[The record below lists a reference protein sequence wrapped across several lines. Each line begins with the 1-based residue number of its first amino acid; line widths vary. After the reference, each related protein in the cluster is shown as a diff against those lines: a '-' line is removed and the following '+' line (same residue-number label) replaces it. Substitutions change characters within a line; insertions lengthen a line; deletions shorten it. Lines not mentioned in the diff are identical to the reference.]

1 MTYKTSIG
9 LNENIVAV
17 LCYLGFW
24 MTGVLFLFVE
34 KENKFV
40 RFHAIQS
47 AMVFMILTAIVFLIG
62 WIPYVGW
69 LLADFAGFFSL
80 FLWALFMFM
89 AWRGSRLKVPV
100 IGRIAYNYVYQ

>member
-9 LNENIVAV
+9 LNENIVGI

-24 MTGVLFLFVE
+24 ITGVLFLFIE

-40 RFHAIQS
+40 RFHAFQS
-47 AMVFMILTAIVFLIG
+47 AMIFMVLTAIVFLVA

-69 LLADFAGFFSL
+69 ILADFGGFFSL
-80 FLWALFMFM
+80 FVWISLMFI
-89 AWRGSRLKVPV
+89 AWRGLKLKVPI
-100 IGRIAYNYVYQ
+100 IGKIAYNHAYK

>member
-9 LNENIVAV
+9 LNENIVGI

-24 MTGVLFLFVE
+24 MTGVLFLFIE

-47 AMVFMILTAIVFLIG
+47 AMVFMTLTAIVFLVA

-69 LLADFAGFFSL
+69 LLADFGGFFSL
-80 FLWALFMFM
+80 FVWLSLMFI
-89 AWRGSRLKVPV
+89 AWRGSKIKVPV
-100 IGRIAYNYVYQ
+100 IGKIAYNYVYK